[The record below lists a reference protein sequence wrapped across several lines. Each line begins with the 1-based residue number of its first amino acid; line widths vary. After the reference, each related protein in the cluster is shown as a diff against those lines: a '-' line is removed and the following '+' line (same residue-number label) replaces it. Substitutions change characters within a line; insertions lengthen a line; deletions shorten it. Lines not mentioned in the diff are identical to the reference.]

1 MSPTKHSKIAVSAPG
16 KVLFAGGFLV
26 LDRQHTGLVFGLDAR
41 IHVSIEPW
49 EDCQLESGKEGND
62 IATSQVHSQAHVQ
75 VTSPQFRDAK
85 WVYRVS
91 ENVPRTDQR
100 KPTQDDGHVSV
111 NVSQIVDSK
120 SPFTTTSNK
129 FVETTLR
136 YALTYLSHHRHADS
150 GSDSNSVSPRPAFQ
164 NLNITILADD
174 DYYSQS
180 AGSSQPQ
187 DSNTGFSDFGVT
199 LSQAHKTG
207 LGSSAALVT
216 ALAGALL
223 AFHASNSDTSNSA
236 TLDLTRL
243 HNLAQAAH
251 CAAQGKI
258 GSGFDVAAA
267 VYGSCLYRRFSP
279 SILESI
285 GEASSAGFSERLH
298 LCVDDL
304 NLDGNK
310 TWDVEVKSRAVQVPE
325 SLMLVMCDVDCGS
338 ETPGMVRKVLK
349 WRSDNPEEAGV
360 LWAALQLGQEDLCLE
375 LARVSDREGLIHRE
389 GANAN
394 ANANAAGVDGGVEV
408 DQQFTHKFQPLA
420 DIISTIRSL
429 VREMSVKSAVPIEPP
444 VITELL
450 DFCTGLP
457 GVVGGVAPGAGGY
470 DAVALVVRNDPD
482 VVKHV
487 QTKLEG
493 WKSSRGPGTTV
504 SGDGN
509 DDAAATRIGKVR
521 LLGVKQEKEGVR
533 VEQTDRYQGWT

>member
-1 MSPTKHSKIAVSAPG
+1 MSASKHPKIAVSAPG

-26 LDRQHTGLVFGLDAR
+26 LDRLHTGLVFGLDAR
-41 IHVSIEPW
+41 IHVCVERW
-49 EDCQLESGKEGND
+49 EDCQQELGKEGSGL
-62 IATSQVHSQAHVQ
+62 ATSQSHSQSYVQ
-75 VTSPQFRDAK
+75 VTSPQFRDAR
-85 WVYRVS
+85 WAYRVS
-91 ENVPRTDQR
+91 ENIPRLNQGKSTE
-100 KPTQDDGHVSV
+100 DGRHVSV
-111 NVSQIVDSK
+111 DVSQIIESN

-136 YALTYLSHHRHADS
+136 YALTYLSHRRRADTES
-150 GSDSNSVSPRPAFQ
+150 SPPSQSTFQ
-164 NLNITILADD
+164 NLKIAILADD

-223 AFHASNSDTSNSA
+223 AFHSSNTSTPTA
-236 TLDLTRL
+236 LDLTRL

-279 SILESI
+279 SILEAL
-285 GEASSAGFSERLH
+285 GEASSADFGERLH

-304 NLDGNK
+304 NLEGNK
-310 TWDVEVKSRAVQVPE
+310 TWDVQVKSGAVQVPS
-325 SLMLVMCDVDCGS
+325 SLMLIMCDVDCGS

-349 WRSDNPEEAGV
+349 WRSDNPDEAGV
-360 LWAALQLGQEDLCLE
+360 LWTALQLGQEDLCVE
-375 LARVSDREGLIHRE
+375 LARIAEREGLVDPE
-389 GANAN
+389 EAKANAV
-394 ANANAAGVDGGVEV
+394 ADADVE
-408 DQQFTHKFQPLA
+408 QQFTRKFQPLA

-429 VREMSVKSAVPIEPP
+429 VREMSTKSAVPIEPP

-450 DFCTGLP
+450 DFCTSLP

-470 DAVALVVRNDPD
+470 DAVALLVRNDPD
-482 VVKHV
+482 VVKRV
-487 QTKLEG
+487 QNKLEG
-493 WKSSRGPGTTV
+493 WKTSSGQRTT
-504 SGDGN
+504 SGSGN
-509 DDAAATRIGKVR
+509 VGDDVATIGRVR

-533 VEQTDRYQGWT
+533 MEGTDRYHGWT